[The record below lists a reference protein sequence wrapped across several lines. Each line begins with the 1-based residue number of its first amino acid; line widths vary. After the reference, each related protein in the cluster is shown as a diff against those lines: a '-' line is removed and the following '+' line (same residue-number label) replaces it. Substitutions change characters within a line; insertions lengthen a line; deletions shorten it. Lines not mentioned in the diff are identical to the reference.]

1 MARSAPQ
8 RQEVRAESPIHV
20 FKFEELAVWKRAILF
35 ADRIYDDS
43 QDFPD
48 EEKFGLKCLVRRA
61 VVSIASNIAERSAQP
76 DPDFAR
82 FVGYA
87 AGSLY
92 EVITQV
98 TIARNRSYLT
108 DDELSSLYREG
119 EEISRMLS
127 GLRDSLE

>member
-1 MARSAPQ
+1 M
-8 RQEVRAESPIHV
+8 
-20 FKFEELAVWKRAILF
+20 FKFEEVAVWKRAILF

-48 EEKFGLKCLVRRA
+48 EEKFGLKCQVRRA